1 MRSSGPRRFR
11 ERAARPFLHNTSP
24 TWGDHVLHQF
34 YTPTGYGGPSRE
46 YSRVRAGPPASAAAG
61 TPAAPGGEAERSGV
75 CVLRTAGKFYFL
87 VICIQLR
94 SPEEKKSTWAVTNF
108 AS

>member
-1 MRSSGPRRFR
+1 MRSSGTRRFR

-46 YSRVRAGPPASAAAG
+46 YSRVRAGPPAWPPAG
-61 TPAAPGGEAERSGV
+61 TRGAAGGEAERSGV